1 LEQSRDR
8 FSQGVADSVELVQAE
23 QTVVQADDDYIT
35 AVYEHNLAK
44 VSLFRAMGNAE
55 QSLPQML
62 RK

>member
-44 VSLFRAMGNAE
+44 VSLSRAMGNAE